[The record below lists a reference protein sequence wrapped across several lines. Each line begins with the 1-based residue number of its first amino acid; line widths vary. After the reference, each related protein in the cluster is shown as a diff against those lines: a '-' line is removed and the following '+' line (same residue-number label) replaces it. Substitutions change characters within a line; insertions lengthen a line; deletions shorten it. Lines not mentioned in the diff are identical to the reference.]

1 MAKLV
6 SKIYGDALFQTAMEE
21 GRLDEF
27 FAQAKTV
34 KEILG
39 EHGELFKLMDEPK
52 IDREEKQKILEAI
65 FGGKIAD
72 ELTGL
77 FLLLL
82 EKGRFK
88 DTGRVLEY
96 FLLRVKE
103 EKKIGIAKVVS
114 AMELTDG
121 QKTKIEKRLLETTMY
136 VSFEV
141 EYLVNPSLIG
151 GLTIQ
156 IGDRIVDGSIRTK
169 LEKLAGVLRN
179 IQVGGEE
186 GKQKRGEMVP

>member
-39 EHGELFKLMDEPK
+39 EHGELFKLIDEPK
-52 IDREEKQKILEAI
+52 IDREEKQKILETI

-77 FLLLL
+77 FLLLV

-141 EYLVNPSLIG
+141 EYLVNPSPIG

>member
-39 EHGELFKLMDEPK
+39 EHGELFKLIDEPK
-52 IDREEKQKILEAI
+52 IDREEKQKILETI

-77 FLLLL
+77 FLLLV

-96 FLLRVKE
+96 FLLRVKG

>member
-21 GRLDEF
+21 GRQDEF

-52 IDREEKQKILEAI
+52 IDREEKQKILETI

-77 FLLLL
+77 FLLLV

-156 IGDRIVDGSIRTK
+156 IGDRIVDGSFRTK

>member
-39 EHGELFKLMDEPK
+39 EHGELFKLIDEPK
-52 IDREEKQKILEAI
+52 IDREEKQKILETI

-77 FLLLL
+77 FLLLV

>member
-52 IDREEKQKILEAI
+52 IDREEKQKILETI

-96 FLLRVKE
+96 FLLRVKG

>member
-6 SKIYGDALFQTAMEE
+6 SKIYGDALFETAMEQ

-27 FAQAKTV
+27 FVQAKTV
-34 KEILG
+34 KAILK

-52 IDREEKQKILEAI
+52 IDKEEKEKILENI
-65 FGGKIAD
+65 FVGKIVD

-77 FLLLL
+77 LVLLV

-88 DTGRVLEY
+88 ETGRVLEY

-103 EKKIGIAKVVS
+103 EKKIGLAKVVS
-114 AMELTDG
+114 AMELTEG
-121 QKTKIEKRLLETTMY
+121 QKKKIEKRLLETTMY

-141 EYLVNPSLIG
+141 EYEVNPSLIG
-151 GLTIQ
+151 GLSIQ

-179 IQVGGEE
+179 IQVGGQE
-186 GKQKRGEMVP
+186 GKQKRGEMAP

>member
-39 EHGELFKLMDEPK
+39 EHGELFKLIDEPK
-52 IDREEKQKILEAI
+52 IDREEKQKILETI

>member
-52 IDREEKQKILEAI
+52 IDREEKRKILETI

>member
-39 EHGELFKLMDEPK
+39 EHGELFKLIDVPK
-52 IDREEKQKILEAI
+52 IDREEKQKILETI

-77 FLLLL
+77 FLLLV

>member
-52 IDREEKQKILEAI
+52 IDREEKQKILETI

-121 QKTKIEKRLLETTMY
+121 QKTKIEKRLLATTMY

>member
-52 IDREEKQKILEAI
+52 IDREEKQKILETI

-77 FLLLL
+77 FLLLV

>member
-52 IDREEKQKILEAI
+52 IDREEKQKILETI